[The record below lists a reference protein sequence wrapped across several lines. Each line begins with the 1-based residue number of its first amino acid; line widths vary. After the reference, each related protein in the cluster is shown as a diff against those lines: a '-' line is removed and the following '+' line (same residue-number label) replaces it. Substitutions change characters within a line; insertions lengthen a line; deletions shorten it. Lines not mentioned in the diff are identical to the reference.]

1 MIPRLGLLCQS
12 FWPSFQAFGEQF
24 LHLTHIFFGKKQLF
38 STLTKRKRTV
48 FRTRPILPKELAQTN
63 AKGAFCRAGPC
74 RLCIHH
80 RDTFVY
86 FSQAA
91 FPGFRLR
98 MDRGIIAN
106 FSGTFIKFVMICM
119 VCVMKCL
126 AWVPPERRRRIPKF
140 PSEHRYQTQIPA
152 SRASPRQKK
161 RDASKRLFF
170 SRDGFFGKYQEAVS
184 PSPAGLVSR
193 AMCSA
198 R

>member
-48 FRTRPILPKELAQTN
+48 FRTWPVSSKELAQTN
-63 AKGAFCRAGPC
+63 AKEAFYRAGSC

-86 FSQAA
+86 FYQAA
-91 FPGFRLR
+91 FPGPRLR
-98 MDRGIIAN
+98 MDKGIIAN
-106 FSGTFIKFVMICM
+106 FSGAFIKFVMICM

-126 AWVPPERRRRIPKF
+126 ACQRLAMPPGRP
-140 PSEHRYQTQIPA
+140 
-152 SRASPRQKK
+152 
-161 RDASKRLFF
+161 
-170 SRDGFFGKYQEAVS
+170 G
-184 PSPAGLVSR
+184 
-193 AMCSA
+193 SA
-198 R
+198 RPCSFCAGSPKRPRGQIRGGVWGLCFAIGAGNQTVSMPAISKEEAGSM